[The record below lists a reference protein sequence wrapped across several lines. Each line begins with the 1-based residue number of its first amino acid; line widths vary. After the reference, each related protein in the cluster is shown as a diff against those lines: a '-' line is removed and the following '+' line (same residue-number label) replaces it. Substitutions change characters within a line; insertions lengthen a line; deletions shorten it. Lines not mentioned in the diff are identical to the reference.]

1 MNCLK
6 VRRLDRR
13 DKGYT
18 RIEWLLD
25 YYERPKRIRK
35 WYPSNAQA
43 EGAMNELKQQHRE
56 TGQNWLVL
64 SPEERSGLMSIY
76 GEAQA
81 AGITL
86 RTVWEA
92 YMSGK
97 LDAAPPQRRTL
108 LQAIAETMEAKLT
121 ENLRERYRGDLEKYP
136 TRFAAGR
143 AEMFIDKIGVAE
155 IEQWFAGRG
164 EALTTRKSN
173 LGRLGSMFDVCWR
186 PGYLKDNP
194 ILRNFSPKIDHGIP
208 ERFTADRSQGITSR
222 SQPATRQPWLLRAGD
237 VRRHSPERLD
247 CAQMVMRGHQV
258 QAGANR
264 GRAIQGAPSS
274 RRAAPRHLCCMAQN
288 D

>member
-1 MNCLK
+1 MK

-25 YYERPKRIRK
+25 YYEGPKRIRK
-35 WYPSNAQA
+35 WYPSKAQA
-43 EGAMNELKQQHRE
+43 DGAMNELKQQHRE

-64 SPEERSGLMSIY
+64 SPEERNGLMSIY
-76 GEAQA
+76 AEAQA

-92 YMSGK
+92 YKSGK

-108 LQAIAETMEAKLT
+108 ARAISETMEAKRA
-121 ENLRERYRGDLEKYP
+121 ENLRERYLGDLEKYL
-136 TRFAAGR
+136 TRFASGR

-155 IEQWFAGRG
+155 IEGWFAGRG

-186 PGYLKDNP
+186 RGYLKDNP
-194 ILRNFSPKIDHGIP
+194 ILRISSPKIDHGTP
-208 ERFTADRSQGITSR
+208 ERFTAAGSQGITSR
-222 SQPATRQPWLLRAGD
+222 SPPATRQPWLLRAGD
-237 VRRHSPERLD
+237 VRRHPPGRIGR
-247 CAQMVMRGHQV
+247 AQMVMRGPQV
-258 QAGANR
+258 QAGQNR
-264 GRAIQGAPSS
+264 GRAIQGALPSG
-274 RRAAPRHLCCMAQN
+274 RALA
-288 D
+288 